1 MQTFTVTG
9 TLPRGIVIGGVTYT
23 AFTMREVFLEDMIDA
38 AAEAGGTD
46 NGIAF
51 WAEQAVRQLTEVKS
65 DDGQA
70 YCGPFIRSMV
80 KAKADFMA
88 LRDAQIRLDNL
99 GNGEPPAST
108 APGI

>member
-1 MQTFTVTG
+1 MNIFTTPV

-23 AFTMREVFLEDMIDA
+23 SFIMREVFLEDMIDA

-51 WAEQAVRQLTEVKS
+51 WAEQAVRQLTEAKS
-65 DDGQA
+65 ADGQS
-70 YCGPFIRSMV
+70 YGGPFVRSMI